1 MMTPWRPHWQQQS
14 GDDKVVKGAW
24 TRFCWAENP
33 GKDGKIRFE
42 STLLVGLNVIFQVQ
56 PVAWGVWRQFRCEEG
71 ATAWNLEHDT
81 PETWDWKGMVLQS
94 TGNGTFSKLM
104 KRVATWVMDVSTS
117 PEVLQRRAWRIVRS
131 SRALD
136 ELWVLRVTLDNGKLN
151 FSIYNPQK
159 WNIDCLDF
167 PKLGDSAWQVF

>member
-1 MMTPWRPHWQQQS
+1 MSSQTRSNRMVIQQSMLIHPCDFRIFPLKKTSILGTPFMDHLSFRKKTATTWMMTPWRPHWQQS

-24 TRFCWAENP
+24 TGFCWAENT

-42 STLLVGLNVIFQVQ
+42 STFLVGLNMIFQVE

-94 TGNGTFSKLM
+94 TGNGTCSKLM
-104 KRVATWVMDVSTS
+104 KRVAT
-117 PEVLQRRAWRIVRS
+117 
-131 SRALD
+131 
-136 ELWVLRVTLDNGKLN
+136 
-151 FSIYNPQK
+151 
-159 WNIDCLDF
+159 
-167 PKLGDSAWQVF
+167 